1 MGKRNKPVSK
11 NRSAAKS
18 GILRAAVIFCAK
30 TLFGAVF
37 LSLVYF
43 SISYLFL
50 FPSPEIQIEKKAD
63 LPEAIVYQIW
73 ISNPSIMGVFNLDIY
88 NLEFVLRFDEKLPVR
103 KFELNEANYYSG
115 IKLLSNEGWTLREI
129 NSQNL
134 KPYPSPINLVSGII
148 GATDRFSPGTI
159 VGITVLIDKTYDGK
173 IGDVFPP
180 NFKPRLRSN
189 SYYITYKHRP
199 LGEFAPIYI
208 SRSHCRDFKGNEAE
222 LDNIRKYVQKTTLP
236 DGQVKDLV
244 LEVEK
249 LR

>member
-1 MGKRNKPVSK
+1 MGKRNKPVAK
-11 NRSAAKS
+11 NISAAKS
-18 GILRAAVIFCAK
+18 GILRAAVVFCAK
-30 TLFGAVF
+30 ILFGAVF
-37 LSLVYF
+37 LSVVYF

-73 ISNPSIMGVFNLDIY
+73 ISNPSIMGIFNLDIY

-103 KFELNEANYYSG
+103 KFELIEANYYSG
-115 IKLLSNEGWTLREI
+115 IKVLGNEGWTLREI
-129 NSQNL
+129 NNRNL

-148 GATDRFSPGTI
+148 GATDRFPPGTI
-159 VGITVLIDKTYDGK
+159 VSITVLIDKTYDGK
-173 IGDVFPP
+173 LGDVFPP

-189 SYYITYKHRP
+189 SYYVTYKHRP

-208 SRSHCRDFKGNEAE
+208 TRSHCRDFEGNSAE
-222 LDNIRKYVQKTTLP
+222 LDNIRKYVQKITLP
-236 DGQVKDLV
+236 DGQIRNFV

-249 LR
+249 LK